1 MSRFI
6 IQVDILGMP
15 QPPDFFAGFSIFARF
30 MYDWGWIPLPFILFL
45 FWRWI
50 WLYSIQ
56 LRYLKDAD
64 WITLELKIPH
74 NVESTPKAMEQV
86 FSGLHSMKKSANLKE
101 KWLIGKHQ
109 LYISM
114 EICGINGVIH
124 FFIRTPRGYQRIIE
138 SQIYAQY
145 KDAEISEVRD
155 YTENLPAD
163 IPNELY
169 ELWGTELIFTKDDA
183 YPIRTYRFFEDPSSE
198 KKFIDP
204 LASLM
209 ELLGQLRDGEQ
220 IWVQYMVRPT
230 GDEWQKKGQHLID
243 RLMGK
248 KSAKS
253 SSSDNIVE
261 EVFQFFVDFALAI
274 FVHPSTAPKEKK
286 QEKES
291 PESLMQHLSP
301 GMKDTVAALEE
312 SISKHGFESGIRILY
327 LAKTESFQSSNI
339 GAVIGTFKQFSTYN
353 LNGFKP
359 NGAVTPDIDYVFK
372 ETREYLRKKKLYKK
386 ARDRKFVRNPIIFN
400 TEELATVY
408 HVPSLM
414 MEVPMLPKINA
425 KKAEPPA
432 ELPII

>member
-1 MSRFI
+1 
-6 IQVDILGMP
+6 MP
-15 QPPDFFAGFSIFARF
+15 QPPDFFAGFSVFARF

-45 FWRWI
+45 AWRWI
-50 WLYSIQ
+50 WLYFIQ
-56 LRYLKDAD
+56 LRYLKNAD

-86 FSGLHSMKKSANLKE
+86 FSGLHSMKRSANLKE
-101 KWLIGKHQ
+101 RWLDGKHQ

-124 FFIRTPRGYQRIIE
+124 FFIRTPRSYQKLIE

-155 YTENLPAD
+155 YTENLPKD
-163 IPNELY
+163 ILNEPY
-169 ELWGTELIFTKDDA
+169 DLWGTELIFTKDDS

-209 ELLGQLRDGEQ
+209 ELLGQLREGEQ

-230 GDEWQKKGQHLID
+230 GDEWQKKGQYLID
-243 RLMGK
+243 RLIGK

-253 SSSDNIVE
+253 SSSDNVVE
-261 EVFQFFVDFALAI
+261 EVFQFFIDFALAI
-274 FVHPSTAPKEKK
+274 FVHPGDAPQEKK
-286 QEKES
+286 QEKEG
-291 PESLMQHLSP
+291 PETLMQHLPP
-301 GMKDTVAALEE
+301 GMKDVVAALEE

-327 LAKTESFQSSNI
+327 LAKTESFQSSNV
-339 GAVIGTFKQFSTYN
+339 GAVLGAFKQFSTYN
-353 LNGFKP
+353 LNGFRR
-359 NGAVTPDIDYVFK
+359 NDSVTPTVDYVFK
-372 ETREYLRKKKLYKK
+372 KTREYLRKKKLYKK
-386 ARDRKFVRNPIIFN
+386 ARNREFVRNPIIFN

-432 ELPII
+432 GLPTI